1 MHKRFLVAL
10 LAVVLAGV
18 LLPAS
23 ASAQP
28 PPYLTQW
35 GTNTGALCGV
45 AVDGSGHVYAAGRD
59 IEKFGSSG
67 TYITRWGTGSGA
79 FGVAVDGS
87 GNVYAAEGANNR
99 IEKFTS
105 NGVYLTSWG
114 LLGTGDGQF
123 NGPSGV
129 AVDGNGYVYVADENN
144 QRIQKFTSDGVYLT
158 QWGTQGSGNGQFQ
171 RPTGVAVDGNGNVYV
186 TDRNNSRIQV
196 FGVPPTATQSTTVD
210 FSGISSA
217 LVSSPGGQDFTYV
230 LGPGPT
236 TGILNVRLISGDAT
250 GGITTGGGPDPH
262 GIYILQLAGALTPR
276 GVLITSNETLTAHE
290 TNTFSFASGG
300 SPWLVL
306 GSSDATVNNTGAQ
319 VAFVGVNDSPPYGQF
334 AVSAAA
340 VSFDFLVSNAPGWP
354 YYGSALS
361 LEVVDRTVPAQSTSW
376 GRIKSLYR

>member
-1 MHKRFLVAL
+1 MPLACQFPVVAALAL
-10 LAVVLAGV
+10 LP
-18 LLPAS
+18 LLCPS
-23 ASAQP
+23 S
-28 PPYLTQW
+28 T
-35 GTNTGALCGV
+35 V
-45 AVDGSGHVYAAGRD
+45 A
-59 IEKFGSSG
+59 
-67 TYITRWGTGSGA
+67 
-79 FGVAVDGS
+79 
-87 GNVYAAEGANNR
+87 
-99 IEKFTS
+99 
-105 NGVYLTSWG
+105 
-114 LLGTGDGQF
+114 
-123 NGPSGV
+123 
-129 AVDGNGYVYVADENN
+129 
-144 QRIQKFTSDGVYLT
+144 
-158 QWGTQGSGNGQFQ
+158 
-171 RPTGVAVDGNGNVYV
+171 
-186 TDRNNSRIQV
+186 
-196 FGVPPTATQSTTVD
+196 TVD

-262 GIYILQLAGALTPR
+262 GIYILQLAGALTPALLRFTFDQPR
-276 GVLITSNETLTAHE
+276 GFLITSNETLTAHE